1 MPLYTTTYEVITR
14 HIHEVEADN
23 EFEANL
29 KFGYNESV
37 CVDTTE
43 EVVTTPTKQ
52 IERSQK

>member
-23 EFEANL
+23 EYEATL
-29 KFGYNESV
+29 KFGWNESV

-43 EVVTTPTKQ
+43 EVIATAIQQ